1 MESKKLDSKNY
12 KLVKFFLI
20 KSEVIY
26 IILSLD
32 NLNMERNEDLAL
44 DLEVF

>member
-1 MESKKLDSKNY
+1 M
-12 KLVKFFLI
+12 LVKFFLI

-32 NLNMERNEDLAL
+32 NLNMERNEDVAL

>member
-1 MESKKLDSKNY
+1 MDAKKLDFKNY

-32 NLNMERNEDLAL
+32 NLNMERNEDAAL